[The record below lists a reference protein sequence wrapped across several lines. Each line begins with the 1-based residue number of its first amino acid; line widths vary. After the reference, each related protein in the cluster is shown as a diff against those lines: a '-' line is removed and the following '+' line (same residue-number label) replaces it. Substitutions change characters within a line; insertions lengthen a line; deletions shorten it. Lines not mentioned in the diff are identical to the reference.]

1 MRNRQSI
8 KKIRYFCFFFVG
20 PGRAMLTAQAPLRRR
35 SLSETFL
42 ICFSSDGF
50 FLFGIFNQICFE
62 NATASKNWNVLEENF
77 ASIYSIP
84 WWQNGKAGKSIS
96 LQESTEWWSA
106 HSQALPDGWEDGK
119 GGEMVKIEVNTEL
132 DGSEKGDGEW
142 RWWDGKLRYTERV
155 KLRTIQGFN
164 VFFQWISSVTDQQC
178 RVVK

>member
-20 PGRAMLTAQAPLRRR
+20 PGRAMLRPHSEGEVCRKRFSFVSAQK
-35 SLSETFL
+35 EY
-42 ICFSSDGF
+42 GF
-50 FLFGIFNQICFE
+50 FLFGLFNQICFE
-62 NATASKNWNVLEENF
+62 MFWRIFF

-119 GGEMVKIEVNTEL
+119 GGEMVKIEVNTEI

-164 VFFQWISSVTDQQC
+164 VFFQWISTLTDQQC
-178 RVVK
+178 RAAK